1 MREYLQQTQ
10 ISRRRRRWKRAQKE
24 SEKAEGCVLDFQ
36 INIINNLNVYILFR
50 HFDGINKKTKDI
62 KTNKP
67 T

>member
-1 MREYLQQTQ
+1 MEK
-10 ISRRRRRWKRAQKE
+10 SAKE